1 MFHSRTR
8 NNKINRLHEK
18 ALRIMHRDYK
28 SKFDELL
35 EKDSSFSVYYRIIQ
49 TLAIEIFKFLN
60 GLCPQIMNEV
70 FQVKSLAP
78 HYLRD
83 KSELYSKNPKT
94 VTYETES
101 VSFMT
106 PKIWSIVLQK
116 LKKLSISTF
125 FQKRYK
131 EMETKLSM
139 SVMQNLLPTCWF
151 YIIIM
156 CGTGIKTF
164 FILFYFLFCQ
174 LYVT

>member
-1 MFHSRTR
+1 
-8 NNKINRLHEK
+8 
-18 ALRIMHRDYK
+18 MHRDYK
-28 SKFDELL
+28 SKFDELQ

-78 HYLRD
+78 YYLRD

-151 YIIIM
+151 HILIM
-156 CGTGIKTF
+156 SGTGIKTF
-164 FILFYFLFCQ
+164 FILLILCYIMMYFLFL
-174 LYVT
+174 LYFSPLKGRY